1 MPRRFPKQM
10 WDVRAKLRGTPSYD
24 DPFFQ
29 ERIRSM
35 SPASALRRVKRNY
48 RPYSSELQWEALPVQ
63 GPELPAPL
71 DEIVFEPVVN
81 FKPQQYAV
89 YEIDDDGDE
98 LECIFSGTMG
108 SAKKKLGDAIG
119 SDSNKKF
126 HVVAIAYTPRGQ
138 LADSEVVWSDLK
150 QELVPAKSESA
161 GEGITSRDVRDDEAF
176 GRMLGERLGDR
187 ERFLFGLRRG
197 GVRAKPAYISPTALE
212 ELNNVPWRG
221 DYDSYKWLKRNVG
234 FEDPEGYPEDDF

>member
-1 MPRRFPKQM
+1 MPKRFPKQM
-10 WDVRAKLRGTPSYD
+10 WDVRAKLRGAPSYD

-35 SPASALRRVKRNY
+35 SPTSALRRVKRNY
-48 RPYSSELQWEALPVQ
+48 RPYNSELKWEALPVQ
-63 GPELPAPL
+63 GPELPASL
-71 DEIVFEPVVN
+71 EE
-81 FKPQQYAV
+81 YRLR
-89 YEIDDDGDE
+89 E
-98 LECIFSGTMG
+98 LARQRAAEAQRRIR
-108 SAKKKLGDAIG
+108 
-119 SDSNKKF
+119 NKKNNRMYAYVGGLGSWRDADDEMF
-126 HVVAIAYTPRGQ
+126 ELAGDNYYDMAKDLLWQGDLSVLGPEDLEIANQQLEPFRG
-138 LADSEVVWSDLK
+138 VH
-150 QELVPAKSESA
+150 
-161 GEGITSRDVRDDEAF
+161 DDEAF

-212 ELNNVPWRG
+212 ELNDVPWRG